1 MKKRVPDKFWFPWWP
16 GKWIFGSV
24 RIEFSPAERGIWVD
38 LLSFA
43 SMDDGHIRAN
53 EDTPYLLQQLSGM
66 LIIPEKELEAAINKF
81 IKNKK
86 LTKLKSG
93 TLYVTKWEKYQF
105 SDRHKR
111 RIEDSVEPQENEDEI
126 FYKTAIR
133 CPEAFFDMANKS
145 GTVRVNRLI
154 VAIILGRSLEPEEEV
169 HHINK
174 KENDNKPENLMLF
187 ADHEDHGKYEHGFK
201 IEPIWDGSKL
211 SKTAKTAIVAK
222 IKAAIIYNS
231 TLNNNKLNKSKI
243 EFSFEERKFLNI
255 TIEDKS
261 GWLAAYPAC
270 DIDIE
275 LYKMR
280 EWLLANPDKRKKNY
294 RRFIVNWL
302 TRTQDKG
309 GSEKIRR
316 KPGGAPM
323 TRKEERDKGIDD
335 WTKGKG
341 EEK

>member
-231 TLNNNKLNKSKI
+231 TLNNNKINNNTYTE
-243 EFSFEERKFLNI
+243 EFSQFWDYYNFKIAKQDTLKAFKALRRKGVTQEQVMEAAKGYFNHLKNEKVHSNFE
-255 TIEDKS
+255 KS
-261 GWLAAYPAC
+261 MMYPATFLRN
-270 DIDIE
+270 DKWKDFIGVT
-275 LYKMR
+275 Y
-280 EWLLANPDKRKKNY
+280 NP
-294 RRFIVNWL
+294 
-302 TRTQDKG
+302 
-309 GSEKIRR
+309 
-316 KPGGAPM
+316 PM
-323 TRKEERDKGIDD
+323 
-335 WTKGKG
+335 
-341 EEK
+341 